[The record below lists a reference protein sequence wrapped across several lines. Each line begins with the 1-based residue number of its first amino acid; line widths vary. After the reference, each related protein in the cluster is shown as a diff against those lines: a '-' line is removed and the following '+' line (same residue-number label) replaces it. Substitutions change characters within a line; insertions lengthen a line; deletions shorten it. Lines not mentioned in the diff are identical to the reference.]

1 MLFGRPFGLTS
12 HKLRGRSVYLNRPS
26 ERLAFRRRGFAPL
39 RYRMTPTNE
48 GDALTGHFRADKNIA
63 LWGYLYFAVSPVVA
77 WLSLLKNMTRKR
89 EALHPLSLTH
99 QTRMGAHKVT
109 MFFRMRTY
117 EFLET
122 LVLIC
127 HTGSK
132 FALGSLLIF
141 SNPFTAIWR
150 HKHLCFKWQI

>member
-1 MLFGRPFGLTS
+1 
-12 HKLRGRSVYLNRPS
+12 
-26 ERLAFRRRGFAPL
+26 
-39 RYRMTPTNE
+39 
-48 GDALTGHFRADKNIA
+48 
-63 LWGYLYFAVSPVVA
+63 
-77 WLSLLKNMTRKR
+77 
-89 EALHPLSLTH
+89 
-99 QTRMGAHKVT
+99 MGAHKVM
-109 MFFRMRTY
+109 MFFRGRTY

-122 LVLIC
+122 LVLIH